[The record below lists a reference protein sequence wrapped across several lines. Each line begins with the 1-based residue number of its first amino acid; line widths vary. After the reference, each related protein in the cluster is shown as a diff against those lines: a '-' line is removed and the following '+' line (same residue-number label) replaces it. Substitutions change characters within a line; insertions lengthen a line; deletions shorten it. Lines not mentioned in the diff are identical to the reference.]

1 VALWH
6 TARRCTEPLSD
17 GHREELLP
25 AGVAPQ
31 PSTDGTRIFYLHRAE
46 PGIFAR
52 SLEGDVASNPEE
64 LLVADYQRPPSS
76 GFQPLDD
83 GIVYVSYST
92 DGRPR
97 ALRFY
102 DFAAGSS
109 TDIAPIP
116 AEAGVVWG
124 IAVSPD
130 GRELLYTL
138 PTSGV
143 DLIRLEF

>member
-1 VALWH
+1 M
-6 TARRCTEPLSD
+6 
-17 GHREELLP
+17 LP

-31 PSTDGTRIFYLHRAE
+31 ASTDGKRIFYMHRAE
-46 PGIFAR
+46 PGDFRRAR
-52 SLEGDVASNPEE
+52 SKATSRSNPEE
-64 LLVADYQRPPSS
+64 LLVDDYQRPPSG

-92 DGRPR
+92 DSR
-97 ALRFY
+97 ARAVRFY
-102 DFAAGSS
+102 EFATGNS
-109 TDIAPIP
+109 TDIMPIP
-116 AEAGVVWG
+116 VEAGVWCG

-138 PTSGV
+138 PTWRV